1 MITIAINTIIGYL
14 FLIEVQDYSTRLHYR
29 KNINDIILATFAING
44 FDDVGKREDSSQQLP
59 VSAVSVCNS
68 GPITILSERSA

>member
-1 MITIAINTIIGYL
+1 MMTIGYL
-14 FLIEVQDYSTRLHYR
+14 KFKIRLFDKIALYR
-29 KNINDIILATFAING
+29 KNINDIILATFAVNG
-44 FDDVGKREDSSQQLP
+44 FDDDVGKREDSSYQLP

>member
-1 MITIAINTIIGYL
+1 MPRL
-14 FLIEVQDYSTRLHYR
+14 SFLSILYR
-29 KNINDIILATFAING
+29 KNISNDNDIILATFAINC
-44 FDDVGKREDSSQQLP
+44 FDDVEKREESSYQLP

>member
-1 MITIAINTIIGYL
+1 MPRL
-14 FLIEVQDYSTRLHYR
+14 SFLSILYR
-29 KNINDIILATFAING
+29 KNISNDNDIILATFAINC
-44 FDDVGKREDSSQQLP
+44 FDDVGKSEESSYQLP